1 MRRQKPPPRLS
12 VSEWSDAH
20 RYLSAEASA
29 EPGRW
34 HTDRA
39 EYQRGILDA
48 VSDPVVETVV
58 VMSSSQVGKTEIINN
73 LCGYHIDQDPAPTLV
88 IQPTV
93 EMAEAWSR
101 DRLAPMLRDTPVL
114 RDKVGDARSRD
125 SGNTLRQKTFP
136 GGHLT
141 VAGANSPASLAARP
155 IRIFCA
161 DEVDRYPPSA
171 GTEGDPVSLGI
182 KRTTTFWNRK
192 IILVSTPTI
201 AGSSRIA
208 AAYAESDQRRY
219 WVPCPECKEMQA
231 LRWENVRWDG
241 DDASTAAYHC
251 SECGAAWT
259 DGQRWASVRRGEW
272 RASAPFRGT
281 AGFALSELY
290 SSWRRIPQTVQDFL
304 DAKRGGVERLK
315 AFVNTALGE
324 VWQERGEAPDWE
336 RLIERREAFPLGTV
350 PAGAVVLT
358 AGVDVQRDRLECD
371 VWGWGPGYES
381 WLVETTALHGD
392 PTGPE
397 VWADL
402 RELLDRTFPTA
413 EGDAVRVA
421 KIGVDT
427 GGTDTQA
434 TYRAL
439 RAWAD
444 PRLVPCKGV
453 DGWNRSVPVS
463 GPTNVDVTAGGRKL
477 KRGLKLWTVAVST
490 LKAEFYRLLWL
501 SRGDGVGYP
510 PGWVHLPEGM
520 DAEAVKQLVSEQ
532 LVTVNDRRGFARQEW
547 RKLRDR
553 NERLDCRN
561 YARAALSVLGADRY
575 GDRFWS
581 MWKRPR
587 AFESN
592 AHAPAEP
599 DALPVASP
607 VAALDASPVAV
618 PVAPSPPRPTA
629 PPAAPVRRVG
639 RSSYLGR
646 IGR

>member
-1 MRRQKPPPRLS
+1 MRRQKPPPRLT
-12 VSEWSDAH
+12 VSQWADRH
-20 RYLSAEASA
+20 RYLSPEASA
-29 EPGRW
+29 EPGKW
-34 HTDRA
+34 QTSRA

-48 VSDPVVETVV
+48 LSDPTAETVV
-58 VMSSSQVGKTEIINN
+58 VMSSSQVGKTEIVNN
-73 LCGYHIDQDPAPTLV
+73 FCGFHIDQSPAPILV

-93 EMAEAWSR
+93 EMAETWSK

-114 RDKVGDARSRD
+114 RAAVADPKSRS
-125 SGNTLRQKTFP
+125 SGSTLLHKTFP

-141 VAGANSPASLAARP
+141 AAGANSPAGLASRP
-155 IRIFCA
+155 VLALLC

-171 GTEGDPVSLGI
+171 GAEGDPVSLGI

-192 IILVSTPTI
+192 IVLVSTPTI
-201 AGSSRIA
+201 AGRSRIET
-208 AAYAESDQRRY
+208 AYEGSDKRRY
-219 WVPCPECKEMQA
+219 WVPCPHCGEMQV
-231 LRWENVRWDG
+231 LRWQHVRWDG
-241 DDASTAAYHC
+241 DDAATAAYHC
-251 SECGAAWT
+251 VGCGVGLSDAE
-259 DGQRWASVRRGEW
+259 RWAAVRAGEW
-272 RASAPFRGT
+272 RAEAPFRGI
-281 AGFALSELY
+281 AGFAISELY
-290 SSWRRIPQTVQDFL
+290 SPWRRLAETVSDFL
-304 DAKRGGVERLK
+304 AARRGGVEMLK
-315 AFVNTALGE
+315 AWTNTALGE

-336 RLIERREAFPLGTV
+336 RLIERREAFPLGVV

-371 VWGWGPGYES
+371 IWGWGPGYES
-381 WLVETTALHGD
+381 WLVETTALSGD

-413 EGDAVRVA
+413 EGDGVRVA

-444 PRLVPCKGV
+444 PRVVPIKGV
-453 DGWNRSVPVS
+453 HSFDRHTPVS
-463 GPTNVDVTAGGRKL
+463 GPTAVDVTANGRKL

-510 PGWVHLPEGM
+510 PGWVHLPEGL
-520 DAEAVKQLVSEQ
+520 DAEGVKQMVAEQLVS
-532 LVTVNDRRGFARQEW
+532 VKDRRGFSKQEW
-547 RKLRDR
+547 RPLRER

-575 GDRFWS
+575 GDRFWT
-581 MWKRPR
+581 MWRRP
-587 AFESN
+587 
-592 AHAPAEP
+592 APVAP
-599 DALPVASP
+599 DPLPTVTPAAALEAPPASP
-607 VAALDASPVAV
+607 VPR
-618 PVAPSPPRPTA
+618 PPPPHAPSV
-629 PPAAPVRRVG
+629 PAAPVRRVG
-639 RSSYLGR
+639 RSGYLGR